1 MYHDSINDVSR
12 DLVVLE
18 HIEEFLYPE
27 TVRFLKSIVLQP
39 GESRKDGFSAMYA
52 EPETF
57 DEIDHRLDEEEAR

>member
-1 MYHDSINDVSR
+1 MYHDLINDVSR

-27 TVRFLKSIVLQP
+27 MVRFLKSIVHQP
-39 GESRKDGFSAMYA
+39 GQSRKDGFSLLYA
-52 EPETF
+52 EPQTF

>member
-1 MYHDSINDVSR
+1 MYHDLINDVSR

-27 TVRFLKSIVLQP
+27 TVRFLKSIVQQLGQ
-39 GESRKDGFSAMYA
+39 SRKDGFSLLYT
-52 EPETF
+52 EPQAF